1 MCLRDSHAHTCLS
14 IKSYVDLSEISNS
27 SAKSS
32 LVACEADMFLENEAH
47 GYILALKSDGY

>member
-14 IKSYVDLSEISNS
+14 INSYVDLSEISNS

-32 LVACEADMFLENEAH
+32 LVAREANMFLENEAYGH
-47 GYILALKSDGY
+47 ILASKSDGY